1 MTSNILLTGARST
14 CALEIARHLNVQG
27 HRVVACDTSRTHV
40 SKYSNAVDKFLK
52 IPSPRFET
60 EEFILSINRI
70 IEEEKIDWVIPV
82 WEEVMYLALFLNRLP
97 GHVNV
102 FCPNFQIVHTLHHKW
117 LFIEKLRSMG
127 ILAPET
133 FLLRSRDDLNQLN
146 YSKPYVLK
154 ACYSRGSRKIVRME
168 PGKEIPNIEISK
180 ENPWIAQEYI
190 QGEKYCSYSI
200 CHEGK
205 VKAHTAY
212 PVEHTMDESSCLAF
226 ESIEH
231 PAICRWVE
239 NLADKLDLT
248 GHAAFDFIE
257 TPEGKLYSIE
267 CNPRATSG
275 VHLFRLSENLASAFL
290 NQTDSCV
297 YAGIGNTQQILA
309 GMAIFGWKDAIR
321 HKNLL
326 KFMRKLLT
334 TKDVVFSV
342 NDLRPFFC
350 EPVVL
355 GSYLWKSRKSGLSIP
370 VYYTH
375 DLDWDEM
382 LTLDS
387 KPAHSE
393 VSNE

>member
-1 MTSNILLTGARST
+1 MTSNVLLTGARST

-27 HRVVACDTSRTHV
+27 HRVIACDTSRTHV
-40 SKYSNAVDKFLK
+40 SRYSNAVDKFLK
-52 IPSPRFET
+52 VPSPRFQT
-60 EEFILSINRI
+60 EEFILEINRI
-70 IEEEKIDWVIPV
+70 IEEENIEWVIPV

-97 GHVNV
+97 GHVKV
-102 FCPNFQIVHTLHHKW
+102 LCSNFQVVHMLHHKW

-127 ILAPET
+127 IRAPET
-133 FLLRSRDDLNQLN
+133 FLLKSQEDLHQLN

-154 ACYSRGSRKIVRME
+154 ACYSRGSRKIIKMM
-168 PGKEIPNIEISK
+168 PGSNVPNIDISK

-190 QGEKYCSYSI
+190 HGKKFCSYSI

-205 VKAHTAY
+205 VRAHTAY

-226 ESIEH
+226 ESIDH
-231 PAICRWVE
+231 PEIYQWVE
-239 NLADKLDLT
+239 HLAAKLELT

-275 VHLFRLSENLASAFL
+275 VHLFQLNENLASAYL
-290 NQTDSCV
+290 NKTKSCIF
-297 YAGIGNTQQILA
+297 AGIGNTQQILA

-321 HKNLL
+321 QKKLL
-326 KFMRKLLT
+326 RFMRKLLT
-334 TKDVVFSV
+334 TKDVVFNSK
-342 NDLRPFFC
+342 DLRPFIC

-355 GSYLWKSRKSGLSIP
+355 ASYVWKSRRKGLTIP
-370 VYYTH
+370 VYYTY

-382 LTLDS
+382 LT
-387 KPAHSE
+387 P
-393 VSNE
+393 